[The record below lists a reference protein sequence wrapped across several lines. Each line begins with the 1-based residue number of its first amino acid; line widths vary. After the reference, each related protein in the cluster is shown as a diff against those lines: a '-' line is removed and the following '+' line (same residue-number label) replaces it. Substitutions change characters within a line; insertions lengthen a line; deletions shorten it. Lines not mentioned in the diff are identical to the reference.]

1 MDVAVI
7 GAGVGG
13 LTLALELHEAGIP
26 CRIYEA
32 TSELREIGVGIN
44 VLPHASAELRRL
56 GLEAELASVAITT
69 TESAFFNRFG
79 QLIRV
84 EPAGL
89 LAGYAAPQ
97 FSMHRGD
104 LQRVLADAVRA
115 RMGPDAIVTGHRCTH
130 VEDDGMG
137 VLVSFESPQGAA
149 LPDAYADVAVAC
161 DGVHSAVRKQFY
173 PDEGEPVY
181 SGINT
186 WRGVT
191 RWPAIKGGASMIR
204 VGWFTTAKMVIYPIR
219 DSIDE
224 AGNQLVNWLVEIETP
239 RRISRD
245 WNRLGAIDD
254 FIGAIEDW
262 HFDWLDVPAM
272 IRAADTIL
280 EYPMVDQDPIERWSF
295 GRVTLLGDAAHPMVP
310 RGSNGA
316 AQSILDARALR
327 DALSAADD
335 PAGALT
341 AYQDARLPA
350 TAKVVLANRIM
361 PPDVLLWEVH
371 DRTGDRP
378 FDRIEDVISESEMQ
392 EISRRY
398 KRIAGLSNEQQSAPE
413 QASA

>member
-1 MDVAVI
+1 
-7 GAGVGG
+7 
-13 LTLALELHEAGIP
+13 
-26 CRIYEA
+26 
-32 TSELREIGVGIN
+32 
-44 VLPHASAELRRL
+44 
-56 GLEAELASVAITT
+56 
-69 TESAFFNRFG
+69 
-79 QLIRV
+79 
-84 EPAGL
+84 
-89 LAGYAAPQ
+89 
-97 FSMHRGD
+97 
-104 LQRVLADAVRA
+104 
-115 RMGPDAIVTGHRCTH
+115 
-130 VEDDGMG
+130 
-137 VLVSFESPQGAA
+137 
-149 LPDAYADVAVAC
+149 
-161 DGVHSAVRKQFY
+161 
-173 PDEGEPVY
+173 
-181 SGINT
+181 
-186 WRGVT
+186 
-191 RWPAIKGGASMIR
+191 MIR

-262 HFDWLDVPAM
+262 HFDWLDVPTM

-327 DALSAADD
+327 DALSATDD

-361 PPDVLLWEVH
+361 PPDVLLREVH